1 MWILNVKFNAS
12 PRNFLSLVILS
23 AVFNLSVLGFWH
35 VFMLINIKINNT
47 INITVYCRVIS
58 PHTFNPPP
66 PLPARYKP
74 IYHLPVNKNKY
85 IRLKASF

>member
-12 PRNFLSLVILS
+12 PWNFLSLVILS

-58 PHTFNPPP
+58 PHTFKPPSP
-66 PLPARYKP
+66 PVINQST
-74 IYHLPVNKNKY
+74 IYL
-85 IRLKASF
+85 